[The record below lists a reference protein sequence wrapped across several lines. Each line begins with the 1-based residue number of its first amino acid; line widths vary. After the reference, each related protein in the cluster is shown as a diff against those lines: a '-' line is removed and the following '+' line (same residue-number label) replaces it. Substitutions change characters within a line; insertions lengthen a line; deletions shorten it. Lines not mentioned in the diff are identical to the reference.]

1 MDLTLSERRKSS
13 RSKSRPNE
21 GERLPKDA
29 NEKTLEA
36 PLNFDDLFAQHW
48 QRLCRALTGLVGDPD
63 EAEDLALEAFV
74 RLHQQP
80 PPRRDNLG
88 GWLYRVG
95 TNLGLNALRARKRRR
110 SYEEQAGALAL
121 EGNAIP
127 DPAAALERRQERGQ
141 VRQTLSA
148 MKPRA
153 AQILILRYSGLSYAE
168 MAAALGVK
176 PSSVGTLL
184 ARAER
189 EFEKMYGTGDRG

>member
-1 MDLTLSERRKSS
+1 M
-13 RSKSRPNE
+13 
-21 GERLPKDA
+21 
-29 NEKTLEA
+29 
-36 PLNFDDLFAQHW
+36 
-48 QRLCRALTGLVGDPD
+48 
-63 EAEDLALEAFV
+63 
-74 RLHQQP
+74 
-80 PPRRDNLG
+80 
-88 GWLYRVG
+88 
-95 TNLGLNALRARKRRR
+95 
-110 SYEEQAGALAL
+110 AL

-127 DPAAALERRQERGQ
+127 DPATALERRQERGQ